1 MMEQH
6 TVIILSFEILDLPIQ
21 NKSKKASCFFLKRL
35 LLPNN
40 NGHSFHRKIIYF
52 NNQFYLQ
59 VKILLVEDDSHIA
72 SFVKLGLESNQFF
85 VDVAY
90 DGVMGEK
97 LALQK
102 KYDVIVLDVI
112 LPGVNGFQ
120 LCRILRNNNIKTPI
134 IMLTSLNSTEDK
146 VTGFESGADD
156 YLLKPFA
163 FQELLARIKALN
175 RRNTEMILSP
185 VLRIRDLELNTVS
198 RRVKR
203 SDNEIK
209 LTTLEYKLLE
219 LLLSHPGKVF
229 ERIEIAEKIWGTS
242 FNTGTNFIN
251 VHINSLRNKI
261 DKDFPDKLIHTVKG
275 IGYVIHDE
283 G

>member
-1 MMEQH
+1 M
-6 TVIILSFEILDLPIQ
+6 
-21 NKSKKASCFFLKRL
+21 
-35 LLPNN
+35 
-40 NGHSFHRKIIYF
+40 
-52 NNQFYLQ
+52 
-59 VKILLVEDDSHIA
+59 KILLVEDDSQIA
-72 SFVKLGLESNQFF
+72 SFVKLGLASNQFM

-102 KYDVIVLDVI
+102 KYDVIILDVI
-112 LPGVNGFQ
+112 LPGINGFQ
-120 LCRILRNNNIKTPI
+120 LCQNLRSNNIKTPI
-134 IMLTSLNSTEDK
+134 LMLTSLNSTEDK

-163 FQELLARIKALN
+163 FQELLARIRALN
-175 RRNTEMILSP
+175 RRNNEMILNP
-185 VLRIRDLELNTVS
+185 ILKVLDLELNTVS
-198 RRVKR
+198 MRVKR
-203 SDNEIK
+203 NDNEIK

-229 ERIEIAEKIWGTS
+229 DRIEIAEKIWGTT

-261 DKDFPDKLIHTVKG
+261 DKDYPIKLIHTVKG
-275 IGYVIHDE
+275 IGYVVHDE